1 MTKQEVKAITEFLDK
16 EFRDYSIEYDYYIE
30 DNVMEATIE
39 DVFTKGDVEFTF
51 KYSDNEVQFYSL
63 SESYI
68 EADTRQFW
76 IELMSKLYE

>member
-16 EFRDYSIEYDYYIE
+16 EFRDYSIEYDYFIE
-30 DNVMEATIE
+30 DSTMEVTIK
-39 DVFTKGDVEFTF
+39 DVFSKGDVEFTF

-63 SESYI
+63 SDSYI
-68 EADTRQFW
+68 EATTRQFW